1 MKDLERLLQDM
12 LGPEVK
18 LLESSTFSSGM
29 AFPIHNVTWE
39 QHGVQTQ
46 GVLKRYPPGFE
57 EHFFRE
63 SWALGHL
70 NELGVAVPDLLGAF
84 QDNSG
89 SSVLMELIEGR
100 PIMEV
105 LSGSDQTLW
114 LERFVK
120 QLIQIHQIEAKQTP
134 QSILLSES
142 AFESLISRFDR
153 PFQKEHQQTFDWLR
167 KQDVQSVTRVL
178 LHQDYHPWNVLLTPE
193 NQLVVLDWDWS
204 TGDPRQDVAWTR
216 LILQKSQQPELCE
229 AFTAQ
234 YGQQNPESTDHLEVF
249 DVLAHLRWLQLL
261 EQPSAKSKS
270 TPEIQRWIEQLKQES
285 FQRILEISGIPMA
298 KNKPPSPE

>member
-1 MKDLERLLQDM
+1 MSLPEHLQAM
-12 LGPEVK
+12 LGPDVE
-18 LLESSTFSSGM
+18 LLDSSTFASGM
-29 AFPIHNVTWE
+29 AFPIHKVLWE
-39 QHGVQTQ
+39 HHGVQKQ
-46 GVLKRYPPGFE
+46 GVLKRYPAGFE

-70 NELGVAVPDLLGAF
+70 NALGVAVPDLLGTF
-84 QDNSG
+84 QDASG

-105 LSGSDQTLW
+105 LLGPDQKLW
-114 LERFVK
+114 LERFVN
-120 QLIQIHQIEAKQTP
+120 QLMQIHQIEAKQTP
-134 QSILLSES
+134 QSTLPSES
-142 AFESLISRFDR
+142 AFGSLVSQFDR

-167 KQDVQSVTRVL
+167 KQEVQSVTWAL
-178 LHQDYHPWNVLLTPE
+178 LHQDYHPWNVLLTPK

-229 AFTAQ
+229 AFTEQ
-234 YGQQNPESTDHLEVF
+234 YGQQNPEAKDHLEVF